1 MAEDDGKGRGNAGAK
16 RKRGPGKPFTPGH
29 DIGKETRWVPGKSG
43 NPIGMPKEFAH
54 VRDLA
59 KAYTGNAV
67 RALVEVADDPG
78 NPARVSA
85 AKELL
90 ARGHGAVEQ
99 SITVGSDPNRPLRV
113 DVRKLSDEDLEA
125 LERAAL
131 AVGVGA
137 SEPGDDSGGE
147 GPEEAG

>member
-1 MAEDDGKGRGNAGAK
+1 MAEDDPKGRKRAGNPNWVK
-16 RKRGPGKPFTPGH
+16 GKSGNPATQ
-29 DIGKETRWVPGKSG
+29 WVPGKSG

-54 VRDLA
+54 VRELA

-67 RALVEVADDPG
+67 RALVEVADDPS
-78 NPARVSA
+78 NPARVQA

-137 SEPGDDSGGE
+137 AEPGDDSGGE
-147 GPEEAG
+147 GPEETG